1 MLNKFKIEEVEKIS
15 EEQENLN
22 KKFHSKLNMKI
33 IIYRQIYY
41 SENTDQYFML
51 VPTEDSD
58 YSTFFYLLK
67 TNRKEKSTKD
77 FVPIRM

>member
-33 IIYRQIYY
+33 IIYSKYIIQKIQI
-41 SENTDQYFML
+41 NIL
-51 VPTEDSD
+51 C
-58 YSTFFYLLK
+58 
-67 TNRKEKSTKD
+67 
-77 FVPIRM
+77 